1 MPEHSAPDNRRPTSA
16 DFACSLPTK
25 WLLRASMEPIMRRPW
40 ILITLLL
47 IAPAHALTTRE
58 KLEKWCT
65 SSTGSVAGAG
75 RCLGYLLAAEDALSQ
90 DSIEGVR
97 ACLPENITL
106 QEQNRIVIDWLKANP
121 NAEAKTAMGLV
132 ARAYAAHYPCKR

>member
-1 MPEHSAPDNRRPTSA
+1 MAQTRLQETTSNNRGRITA
-16 DFACSLPTK
+16 LR
-25 WLLRASMEPIMRRPW
+25 LLRV
-40 ILITLLL
+40 TLLTLTSLHL

-106 QEQNRIVIDWLKANP
+106 QEQNHIVIEWLKSNP
-121 NAEAKTAMGLV
+121 TAEAKTAMGLV
-132 ARAYAAHYPCKR
+132 ARAYAANYPCK

>member
-1 MPEHSAPDNRRPTSA
+1 M
-16 DFACSLPTK
+16 L
-25 WLLRASMEPIMRRPW
+25 
-40 ILITLLL
+40 TLAFSHV
-47 IAPAHALTTRE
+47 ISPAHALTTRE

-65 SSTGSVAGAG
+65 SSTGSVAAAG
-75 RCLGYLLAAEDALSQ
+75 RCLGYLLATEDALSQ

-106 QEQNRIVIDWLKANP
+106 QEQNRIVIEWLKANP